1 MAFFLIS
8 VGSGCHSASSHTKHS
23 GNNSIT
29 HTRTAA
35 AHARALVCVCA
46 CATYIRH
53 CLLYW
58 LCLSLLLH
66 SPDAHVPYRHP
77 SRSHQMFMTR
87 LSHHKVEGVNG
98 WQASDHG
105 SGLRLDIHN
114 GAPLHIF
121 EEATGDFPAA
131 FTMIKPGVLA
141 IFVAKNGCFLEVS
154 SLAVFNP
161 LLP

>member
-1 MAFFLIS
+1 MS
-8 VGSGCHSASSHTKHS
+8 T
-23 GNNSIT
+23 
-29 HTRTAA
+29 
-35 AHARALVCVCA
+35 
-46 CATYIRH
+46 
-53 CLLYW
+53 
-58 LCLSLLLH
+58 SLTFT
-66 SPDAHVPYRHP
+66 SDVYDPTFTP
-77 SRSHQMFMTR
+77 QGG
-87 LSHHKVEGVNG
+87 GVNG

-121 EEATGDFPAA
+121 EEAMGDFTAA